1 MVTVESCVIDPAISY
16 DGSTLW
22 EGLRMRIR
30 DLAASLLVVSLVSC
44 VADDFV
50 AVESAGHPR
59 RTIDDPPEKTS
70 PTETSGTGPDQSA
83 KSAYD
88 APAKP
93 KPESAASKPAS
104 KDATDSPPART
115 PPSLPPELEARI
127 STAKDEAPR
136 GERSIEAIVAGGAA
150 LRAHPEYAPWLGD
163 RLEVICRDVFF
174 GPDIVPGMER
184 VGVRRHAVRAGE
196 SPWKIARAMRVES
209 GLLDL
214 LNPKLDATH
223 LRVGQRLKV
232 VDLAAGDIEVDIDR
246 TAHRLALYRVPAD
259 GGEPQ
264 LMLYVPCATGTPKTP
279 TPSGTTKVGSI
290 VFKPPYVDRKS
301 GKTLSNDDPSHPW
314 GAVRIVLDGEPL
326 DVERIQIHGRPGRDI
341 GEFAGKAVSDGDLWL
356 RTDDLERLA
365 YCLREGTK
373 ITIH

>member
-1 MVTVESCVIDPAISY
+1 MSY
-16 DGSTLW
+16 DGRTLW
-22 EGLRMRIR
+22 EGSSMRILG
-30 DLAASLLVVSLVSC
+30 LAVSLLVLTSIGC

-50 AVESAGHPR
+50 AVESSGHPR
-59 RTIDDPPEKTS
+59 RTIEDPPEKTATAES
-70 PTETSGTGPDQSA
+70 SGTRPDQA
-83 KSAYD
+83 ANSAYD

-93 KPESAASKPAS
+93 KPESAGSKPATKGTTS
-104 KDATDSPPART
+104 EGAPTRT
-115 PPSLPPELEARI
+115 PPTLPAELEARI
-127 STAKDEAPR
+127 ATAKEESPR
-136 GERSIEAIVAGGAA
+136 GDRSIEAIVAGSAA

-174 GPDIVPGMER
+174 GPDVVPGMER

-196 SPWKIARAMRVES
+196 SPWKIARAMRVETA
-209 GLLDL
+209 LLDL

-232 VDLAAGDIEVDIDR
+232 VDLAAGDVEIDIDR
-246 TAHRLALYRVPAD
+246 AAHRLALYRSPAD

-264 LMLYVPCATGTPKTP
+264 LMLYVPCATGAPKTP
-279 TPSGTTKVGSI
+279 TASGTTKVGSI

-301 GKTLSNDDPSHPW
+301 GKTLPNDDASHPW
-314 GAVRIVLDGEPL
+314 GAVRITLDGEPL
-326 DVERIQIHGRPGRDI
+326 DVERIQIHGRPGHDV

-356 RTDDLERLA
+356 RSEDLERLA

-373 ITIH
+373 VTIR